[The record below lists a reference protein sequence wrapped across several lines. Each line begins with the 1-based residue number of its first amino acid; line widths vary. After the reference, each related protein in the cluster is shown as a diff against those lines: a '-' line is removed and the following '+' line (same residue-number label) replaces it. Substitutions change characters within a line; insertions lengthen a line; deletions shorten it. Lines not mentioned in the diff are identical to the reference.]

1 MFLLTYEVACCTLW
15 CILFD
20 AYYFIRMNYCL
31 CRLLLMLIMVI
42 YGKIL
47 SVVKLIQNNQ
57 QEKNSSCVVLC
68 EDSGETR
75 KLKPWPS
82 WGKRDMKWV
91 DGPTRSWR
99 YCELSSSKFWVVVIW
114 IDGSLKCNWRV
125 PRLCSEAKH
134 MFLKS
139 TTIFVGKD
147 KNEVHNVSLAFTK
160 SRHV

>member
-1 MFLLTYEVACCTLW
+1 MKSRVVPY
-15 CILFD
+15 D

-75 KLKPWPS
+75 KLKP
-82 WGKRDMKWV
+82 
-91 DGPTRSWR
+91 
-99 YCELSSSKFWVVVIW
+99 
-114 IDGSLKCNWRV
+114 
-125 PRLCSEAKH
+125 
-134 MFLKS
+134 
-139 TTIFVGKD
+139 
-147 KNEVHNVSLAFTK
+147 
-160 SRHV
+160 